1 MNNNQKAISPLIAT
15 ILLVVVAVA
24 LISIV
29 LTWGKGFTND
39 SLSET
44 TDITKFKPSDVT
56 SFLDIK
62 KGLNGRFF
70 VKYRPPNSFTQSITI
85 THYSL
90 LGLNRIP
97 LEPNVTIAANTTQ
110 ALDLGIVDETFDLV
124 LYLDDNTIISRIGV
138 KTENRAPST
147 VDCPTG
153 YVSVPGN
160 FLYDTTNGNNMG
172 FCVAKYEMKVDVNSD
187 GIGDI
192 ALDGNTTYCKSRWS
206 SGPTYYNGWCHDEYY
221 NGTAY
226 VSCPTDCNVALY
238 DVVSTAEGYPI
249 THIRQNYASSYDA
262 KNACASLGSNYHLIT
277 NEERMTILRNLER
290 VTTNWSGGAIGSGKL
305 KSGNTSTV
313 ESGVSY
319 NGSDPDYGTSRNG
332 LAALLLTNDQNIWDF
347 SGNVYEWADKN
358 IQRKNEPEGVY
369 DSNDET
375 YIGWNWFEYADGA
388 TYDRYFSDRNGLYYK
403 DLFLINNTYNSDQGT
418 GRIYMYSDPDDTST
432 IIYGFLFGGNW
443 NYGTYAGPLALS
455 LSYSPS
461 YRTTASAFVV

>member
-1 MNNNQKAISPLIAT
+1 MSNNLKAISPLIAT

-124 LYLDDNTIISRIGV
+124 LYLDNNTIISKIGV

-153 YVSVPGN
+153 YIPVPGN

-172 FCVAKYEMKVDVNSD
+172 FCVAKYEMKVDTNSD

-192 ALDGNTTYCKSRWS
+192 NTSCD
-206 SGPTYYNGWCHDEYY
+206 YNRTNSPSYHVWYSMHE
-221 NGTAY
+221 
-226 VSCPTDCNVALY
+226 DCNVSQW
-238 DVVSTAEGYPI
+238 DIVSTPEGYPI
-249 THIRQNYASSYDA
+249 TGIAQNYANYYDS

-277 NEERMTILRNLER
+277 NEERMTIARNLER
-290 VTTNWSGGAIGSGKL
+290 VSENWSSGEIGTEDLYSGHNDNGPSYALEADSNDDNGYYLTTQTSGPQRRTL
-305 KSGNTSTV
+305 K
-313 ESGVSY
+313 
-319 NGSDPDYGTSRNG
+319 
-332 LAALLLTNDQNIWDF
+332 LTNNQYIWDF
-347 SGNVYEWADKN
+347 SGNVREWVDKN
-358 IQRKNEPEGVY
+358 ITEVNQPDGYNMD
-369 DSNDET
+369 DSNNDSGYAWFDYSSYT
-375 YIGWNWFEYADGA
+375 NDTNRYINPNNL
-388 TYDRYFSDRNGLYYK
+388 RNSTLNYK
-403 DLFLINNTYNSDQGT
+403 DLFLIDSTYNANNGV
-418 GRIYMYSDPDDTST
+418 GRIYTDSGSSDPDVMGFVAGGDWSNGSNAG
-432 IIYGFLFGGNW
+432 ILDLVLYG
-443 NYGTYAGPLALS
+443 
-455 LSYSPS
+455 SPS
-461 YRTTASAFVV
+461 YRSGNIGFRCSVVP